1 MGGKAFAG
9 TTQRILTQDIPE
21 TLDWLTKNWAGSKIQ
36 GGDFNEHLLGSAGK
50 NDDSG
55 DLDLNLRIELYDQ
68 AEVAAQL
75 TELLGE
81 DAVMARPGNNQIFT
95 AVPIKGDASNGM
107 VQVDF
112 MFGDYRWQHFS
123 YHSPARHDYVRWG
136 NNTASGFKGLYRTEF
151 LKALTTFN
159 SSWVLKEGDEIIAR
173 TGPTFF
179 HDKGVVWRHRYRP
192 MRQDGTARVQAFKE
206 VTKAEFLELFPSAIT
221 SEREP
226 ILDPADFMGFIFEAH
241 SKPKD
246 ANTLEHLAYL
256 FRRYY
261 NSEQR
266 TTVEKIYSERLNN
279 LKVDLR
285 TADMR
290 NIYLTVK

>member
-1 MGGKAFAG
+1 MGGKAFARV
-9 TTQRILTQDIPE
+9 TRRIKQQEIPG
-21 TLDWLTKNWAGSKIQ
+21 TLDWLTKNWTGSKIQ
-36 GGDFNEHLLGSAGK
+36 GGDFNDHLLGSGGK
-50 NDDSG
+50 NEDSG

-68 AEVAAQL
+68 EEVAAKL
-75 TELLGE
+75 TELLGS

-95 AVPIKGDASNGM
+95 AVPINGDPVNGL

-112 MFGDYRWQHFS
+112 MFGNYAWQQFS
-123 YHSPARHDYVRWG
+123 YHSAPHHDFVRWG
-136 NNTASGFKGLYRTEF
+136 NNRTSAFKGLYRTEF

-159 SSWVLKEGDEIIAR
+159 SSWVLQEGDEIIAR
-173 TGPTFF
+173 VGPTFF
-179 HDKGVVWRHRYRP
+179 HDKGVVWRHRHRP

-206 VTKAEFLELFPSAIT
+206 VTKEEFLELYPSAVT
-221 SEREP
+221 SDREP
-226 ILDPADFMGFIFEAH
+226 ILDPTEFMRFVLDDYN
-241 SKPKD
+241 KPTD

-256 FRRYY
+256 FRRSYH
-261 NSEQR
+261 NDQR
-266 TTVEKIYSERLNN
+266 ATVEKIYSERLNN